1 MSSSPTGQSRIKL
14 ATLHK
19 GMGIRRDNL
28 HDFLGEWPA
37 RWHLHTEDDAT
48 VRAHLA
54 CWVNET
60 LDDLAS
66 SQHRTVGRVA
76 YNTAWDMDLR
86 DMMYEARLRRLQE
99 LAGINEYTAKAA
111 VRNTISRR
119 VVDGLARRR
128 WPADRISAE
137 SLRDCLDR
145 EHDYHR
151 RPRQNGTPATDL
163 GDHDIEAIAA
173 SARFRQAVRGL
184 LGTSLDN
191 VIELFLPL
199 RCHVP
204 GTTTGLLV
212 ANTPAMGCVVYA
224 FTSVALLHE
233 YRHAT
238 SNSRMANWTKQS
250 GRALVERVR
259 RLPLPVDIVVDP
271 VAGAGSDMDAM
282 LILPASVIAMIELAG
297 RPRNGN

>member
-1 MSSSPTGQSRIKL
+1 MLAQCLKVVVILSIFAISAVRTNFDESSQFDQDCVLHCVRPATGRSRRCPMSSSPTGQSRIKL

-99 LAGINEYTAKAA
+99 
-111 VRNTISRR
+111 
-119 VVDGLARRR
+119 
-128 WPADRISAE
+128 
-137 SLRDCLDR
+137 
-145 EHDYHR
+145 
-151 RPRQNGTPATDL
+151 
-163 GDHDIEAIAA
+163 
-173 SARFRQAVRGL
+173 
-184 LGTSLDN
+184 
-191 VIELFLPL
+191 
-199 RCHVP
+199 
-204 GTTTGLLV
+204 
-212 ANTPAMGCVVYA
+212 
-224 FTSVALLHE
+224 
-233 YRHAT
+233 
-238 SNSRMANWTKQS
+238 
-250 GRALVERVR
+250 
-259 RLPLPVDIVVDP
+259 
-271 VAGAGSDMDAM
+271 
-282 LILPASVIAMIELAG
+282 
-297 RPRNGN
+297 